1 VNEILNIQNLSK
13 NYGKIKAVDD
23 LSFTVE
29 KGTVYGILGPNGSGK
44 TTTLSVITG
53 VLHPA
58 SGSYRWFGNKP
69 GKWERKRMG
78 SLIEIPNFY
87 PYLTLFQ
94 NLQIVARIKNVQEED
109 IDRVLGITDLL
120 RRKHSRFDTL
130 SLGMKQRLSFA
141 SVLLGDPEV
150 LVLDEPAN
158 GLDPEG
164 IAEVRKIIMSERDKG
179 KTIIIASHILDEVEK
194 VCTHV
199 GILKM
204 GKLIASG
211 RVDKLLVMDRV
222 VTMSAPDNTKLK
234 EILEKSGLVKSI
246 KEDVDSITATILSE
260 TEPGEINK
268 YVIEKGITLTR
279 LEVNKPTLESQ
290 FLELVREQN

>member
-1 VNEILNIQNLSK
+1 MNEILSIQNLSK
-13 NYGKIKAVDD
+13 NYGRILAVDD

-78 SLIEIPNFY
+78 SLVEIPNFY

-94 NLQIVARIKNVQEED
+94 NLQIVTRIKNVLEED
-109 IDRVLGITDLL
+109 INRVLGITDLL
-120 RRKHSRFDTL
+120 KRKHSRFDTL
-130 SLGMKQRLSFA
+130 SLGMKQRLAFA

-204 GKLIASG
+204 GKLITSG

-222 VTMSAPDNTKLK
+222 ITISAPDNTKLK

-246 KEDVDSITATILSE
+246 KEDVDCITATILSE